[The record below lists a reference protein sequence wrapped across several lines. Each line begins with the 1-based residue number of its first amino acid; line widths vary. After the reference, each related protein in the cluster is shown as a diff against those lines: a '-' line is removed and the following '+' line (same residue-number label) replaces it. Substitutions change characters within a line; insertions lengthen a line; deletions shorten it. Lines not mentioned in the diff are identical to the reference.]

1 MQLFCNKAWGRA
13 AVDGIAPKFSKE
25 SIGGESMMCYATHYH
40 SHAPG
45 KNPTLRGND
54 PEFKRLCHPKGHD
67 RLEAA
72 PGPTADFS
80 SVDLFHR

>member
-1 MQLFCNKAWGRA
+1 
-13 AVDGIAPKFSKE
+13 
-25 SIGGESMMCYATHYH
+25 MMCYAAYYH

-45 KNPTLRGND
+45 KNSTLRGND

-72 PGPTADFS
+72 PGPAADFS